1 MGFASVQGFRYGP
14 VPFPHSSMRRTLVIL
29 SFIAGIS
36 FSSLPV
42 CAQGTDAASEQFVE
56 VFLGVKKAEELEK
69 SGDPTSAMAAYRAAL
84 ATLARIKRE
93 SPNWQTDLVNHR
105 FKTTSD
111 AIARLQEKGG
121 GGAMM
126 GGTMKPG
133 AADPGVLPPLDVADP
148 LKGDV
153 PPLPPMPKGR
163 GAKNAPLI
171 DSGDP
176 LAGVKQR
183 LADLES
189 QLSQATDR
197 LRDAQEKNQKL
208 TKDMADAIDSK
219 AKAEAEC
226 LVEYTE
232 RNNCDIHQSS

>member
-111 AIARLQEKGG
+111 AIARLQNKTGG
-121 GGAMM
+121 GEMI
-126 GGTMKPG
+126 GGVPMKPG
-133 AADPGVLPPLDVADP
+133 ANAPSLLPPLDVNDLPGNEA
-148 LKGDV
+148 V
-153 PPLPPMPKGR
+153 PPLPQIGR
-163 GAKNAPLI
+163 AH
-171 DSGDP
+171 
-176 LAGVKQR
+176 V
-183 LADLES
+183 
-189 QLSQATDR
+189 
-197 LRDAQEKNQKL
+197 
-208 TKDMADAIDSK
+208 
-219 AKAEAEC
+219 
-226 LVEYTE
+226 
-232 RNNCDIHQSS
+232 